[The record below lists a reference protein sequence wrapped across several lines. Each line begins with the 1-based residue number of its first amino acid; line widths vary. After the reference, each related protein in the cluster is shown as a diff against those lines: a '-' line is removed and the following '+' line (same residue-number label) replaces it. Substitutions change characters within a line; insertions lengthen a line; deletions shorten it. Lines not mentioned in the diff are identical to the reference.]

1 MDHDAFV
8 AVNFGVND
16 NDWNQFW
23 RKCFVTNEH
32 HTLKVLLFQ
41 KRSRHELHII
51 GQSSGGPG
59 RTTFHTDWSSLK
71 KIYHMVVIKCLYKTH
86 CLEIS

>member
-1 MDHDAFV
+1 MFIVFKAI
-8 AVNFGVND
+8 NI
-16 NDWNQFW
+16 FW

-32 HTLKVLLFQ
+32 HTFIHKWSEHKLRIF
-41 KRSRHELHII
+41 

-71 KIYHMVVIKCLYKTH
+71 QI
-86 CLEIS
+86 